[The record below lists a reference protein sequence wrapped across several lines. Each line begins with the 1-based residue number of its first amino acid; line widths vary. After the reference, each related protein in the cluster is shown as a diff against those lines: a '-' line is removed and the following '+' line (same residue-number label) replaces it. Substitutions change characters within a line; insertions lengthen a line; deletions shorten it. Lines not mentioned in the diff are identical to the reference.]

1 MGDQSGSA
9 AMAPAGSG
17 ARKGRSP
24 EKQHSLWGSGP
35 VGCVRGGDSPQDP
48 TRSLL
53 DVIPGTRRAA
63 SLNPS
68 VMTTHTNEQIIKNAR
83 LSDGTLEDLRY
94 PIINRFWCPGVLR
107 W

>member
-1 MGDQSGSA
+1 M
-9 AMAPAGSG
+9 
-17 ARKGRSP
+17 
-24 EKQHSLWGSGP
+24 
-35 VGCVRGGDSPQDP
+35 RGGDNTQDP
-48 TRSLL
+48 IRSVL

-83 LSDGTLEDLRY
+83 LSDGKLEDLKY
-94 PIINRFWCPGVLR
+94 PIINRFWYPGVLH